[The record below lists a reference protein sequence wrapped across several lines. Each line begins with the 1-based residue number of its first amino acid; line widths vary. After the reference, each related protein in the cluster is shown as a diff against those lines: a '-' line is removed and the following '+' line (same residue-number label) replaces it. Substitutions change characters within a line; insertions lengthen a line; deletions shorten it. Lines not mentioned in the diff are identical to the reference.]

1 MNQFSPLLLSQ
12 FLLTQPFLLLSLV
25 TYSPIYFYTVHFMFP
40 SFPSPHHPILPF
52 HAIIS
57 LTLFISLLH
66 PIAHIHHYVIYVT
79 VQFIRYSSPTS
90 VQPIQFFAS
99 VHSSQLI
106 KIQFIHP
113 GWFFSFYSFRSAF
126 QFLHKIL
133 HSVYPPQFIHF
144 GSSTSIKSSTSVYPH
159 SSAFGSV
166 HRPHFIKLSTSAQ
179 FRHSFTS
186 IHPFTQLIH
195 LNLSIE
201 FIHPVNPPQFI
212 LLCSSI

>member
-1 MNQFSPLLLSQ
+1 MNHFSPLLLSQ

-66 PIAHIHHYVIYVT
+66 PIPHIHHYVIYVT

-90 VQPIQFFAS
+90 VQPIQFFPS
-99 VHSSQLI
+99 VHSHQLI

-113 GWFFSFYSFRSAF
+113 GRFFN
-126 QFLHKIL
+126 
-133 HSVYPPQFIHF
+133 
-144 GSSTSIKSSTSVYPH
+144 
-159 SSAFGSV
+159 
-166 HRPHFIKLSTSAQ
+166 
-179 FRHSFTS
+179 
-186 IHPFTQLIH
+186 LIH
-195 LNLSIE
+195 TVVFWPDTMKFSSRWKFWVEGSFPLVIY
-201 FIHPVNPPQFI
+201 
-212 LLCSSI
+212 LLPMEGRYK